1 MNTEEK
7 REYLFEKVMSELEK
21 APIEIIISSP
31 RLKSARK
38 PACYKQAAPPPL
50 PKNDAPVSER
60 PEALPSHHVNES
72 GEIYK
77 EEEPA
82 IDEKRLARKQ
92 RKEQKEAVKQ
102 QKKYE
107 KAYKKMQKDIVKR
120 GFDTAVL
127 TRLNDPADIYHMSD
141 DEIREIEIAG
151 VINSDGYYNFVYPQD
166 YDSAKKQKTSRRT
179 FFIIA
184 GFILAVAV
192 LLVVLINNIFSL
204 F

>member
-7 REYLFEKVMSELEK
+7 REYLIKKIEAELEK
-21 APIEIIISSP
+21 SPVEIVISSP
-31 RLKSARK
+31 HLKSARK
-38 PACYKQAAPPPL
+38 PGAVYDQPAPPPE
-50 PKNDAPVSER
+50 NDAPSCSR
-60 PEALPSHHVNES
+60 PEVLPPHRANES
-72 GEIYK
+72 GEVYI
-77 EEEPA
+77 EEEPPA
-82 IDEKRLARKQ
+82 DEKRLARKQ
-92 RKEQKEAVKQ
+92 KKERKEAQRQ
-102 QKKYE
+102 QKKYD

-151 VINSDGYYNFVYPQD
+151 VINSDGYYSFVYPQD

-192 LLVVLINNIFSL
+192 LLIVLINNIFAL